1 GAAHSCRGQPCAGV
15 AVTDVRCTDRIGS
28 TTLRQPHRAD
38 HTGNEPGWRT
48 PRVASPDGV
57 KHRFAFRH
65 ERQLVTLAAHYTIAT
80 ACNLVSVSHTAGTHD
95 CQHHPVRRMRVR
107 PTTMAWCVKPLHVDP
122 DPMHRT
128 THTCQKNPCPAGF
141 SSPSRSFCWPSICGW
156 RSAAWA
162 SCSKR
167 YKTAWACRPAW
178 PGS

>member
-1 GAAHSCRGQPCAGV
+1 TYAAPTALGRPHCFNHIGPTTPATNLGGARREWHP
-15 AVTDVRCTDRIGS
+15 
-28 TTLRQPHRAD
+28 
-38 HTGNEPGWRT
+38 
-48 PRVASPDGV
+48 PDGV
-57 KHRFAFRH
+57 KHRSAFRH

-80 ACNLVSVSHTAGTHD
+80 ACNLVSVSHTAGTLD